1 MPEKIITNP
10 NGANGSV
17 SDPREQVMWDLY
29 VKNNLENAYKCAIEA
44 GYEEDTA
51 KQITVRRWFIERTD
65 RLRRKDMLSKAE
77 KVLDKTLS
85 YSTENDEGKVMP
97 DILRI
102 QTDVAKH
109 VVSTLGKNEGY
120 SNSNG
125 KEGTLIQIQG
135 NTIIFTDFQ
144 NEADSEQGV

>member
-29 VKNNLENAYKCAIEA
+29 VQNNLENAYKCAIKA

-51 KQITVRRWFIERTD
+51 KQITVRRWFLERTD
-65 RLRRKDMLSKAE
+65 KLRRKEILSKAE

-102 QTDVAKH
+102 QADVAKH

-120 SNSNG
+120 SNSNS
-125 KEGTLIQIQG
+125 KDGTLIQIQS

-144 NEADSEQGV
+144 HEADSEQGV